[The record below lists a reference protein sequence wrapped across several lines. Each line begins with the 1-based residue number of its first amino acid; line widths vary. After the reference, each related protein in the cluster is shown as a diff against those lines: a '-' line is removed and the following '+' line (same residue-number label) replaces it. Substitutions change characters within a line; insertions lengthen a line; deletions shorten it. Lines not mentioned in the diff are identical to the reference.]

1 MFKSSFIGAGL
12 ALLVGCASV
21 SAPVADSAYTRVESH
36 IPEWG
41 AIIELGSGKQVSPTQ
56 LLDELAPA
64 HTVMVGEV
72 HDNFAH
78 HLIEQWLATHL
89 AKRRPQGAVVLEML
103 DSDQQ
108 RPVAEVQAWL
118 GQGNQVRSQRLQ
130 QIIHWDPRWSW
141 EQYGTL
147 MAALMPAP
155 AALLAGNLSGAERKR
170 LMATAPANP
179 DGLFPSPAIAARQR
193 QQIRQMHCGQIDAAR
208 MNAMLAIQHA
218 RDQRMAHVLD
228 DAPAPRLL
236 FAGTL
241 HTLKTQGAPL
251 YLKRGPQGGALKVLV
266 MGEQGQ
272 PVTHQD
278 ADYLWLLPS
287 HDAAG
292 VALSASVP
300 SCDEASKSTAH

>member
-21 SAPVADSAYTRVESH
+21 NAPVADSAYTRVESR

-130 QIIHWDPRWSW
+130 QIIHWDPRWAGSNTAHDGSADASAS
-141 EQYGTL
+141 GT
-147 MAALMPAP
+147 
-155 AALLAGNLSGAERKR
+155 AGRQPGGRRAQAS
-170 LMATAPANP
+170 
-179 DGLFPSPAIAARQR
+179 DGNSASQPRRSVPSPAIAARQR
-193 QQIRQMHCGQIDAAR
+193 QQIKQMHCGQIDAAR

-218 RDQRMAHVLD
+218 RDQRMAQVLD
-228 DAPAPRLL
+228 NAQAPRLL
-236 FAGTL
+236 LAGVL
-241 HTLKTQGAPL
+241 HTLKSLGAPQYLGQGASDP
-251 YLKRGPQGGALKVLV
+251 GLKVLV
-266 MGEQGQ
+266 IAEQD
-272 PVTHQD
+272 HRLSASD
-278 ADYLWLLPS
+278 ADYVWMLPS
-287 HDAAG
+287 ADAEGAALVTDAG
-292 VALSASVP
+292 G
-300 SCDEASKSTAH
+300 CDQPAH

>member
-21 SAPVADSAYTRVESH
+21 NAPVADSAYTRVESH

-103 DSDQQ
+103 GSDQQ

-170 LMATAPANP
+170 LMATATANP

-193 QQIRQMHCGQIDAAR
+193 QQIKQMHCGQIDAAR

-218 RDQRMAHVLD
+218 RDQRMAQVLD
-228 DAPAPRLL
+228 NAQAPRLL
-236 FAGTL
+236 LAGVL
-241 HTLKTQGAPL
+241 HTLKSLGAPQYLGQGASDP
-251 YLKRGPQGGALKVLV
+251 GLKVLV
-266 MGEQGQ
+266 IAEQD
-272 PVTHQD
+272 HRLSASD
-278 ADYLWLLPS
+278 ADYVWMLPS
-287 HDAAG
+287 ADAEGAALVTDAG
-292 VALSASVP
+292 G
-300 SCDEASKSTAH
+300 CDQPAH